1 MGAPSRAVLRFGL
14 VFCLPAGWGS
24 LSMTNQVSLSAE
36 LSVTPRQLEIKY
48 TAKNAGAKEV
58 YLADVQFFP
67 DSGGFRLGS
76 AVPVVERAAEELVV
90 LSRKLSPWPPGTTWT
105 TPPRVYASRL
115 GPGETRRDLISIA
128 VPLRPAGLAP
138 RQNLREIV
146 CRRARFVLGV
156 ITSDPALDPRKEVFD
171 GRTVWSLSAAALGHQ
186 QEVAVES
193 EVSLPVRV
201 LTQAGMP
208 VLLNLGLFARCEDP
222 AALAGGVGSPAWIAP
237 H

>member
-1 MGAPSRAVLRFGL
+1 
-14 VFCLPAGWGS
+14 
-24 LSMTNQVSLSAE
+24 MTNQVSLSAE
-36 LSVTPRQLEIKY
+36 LSVTPRQLEIKH
-48 TAKNAGAKEV
+48 TAKNAGAQEV

-115 GPGETRRDLISIA
+115 GRGESKRKVIFLA
-128 VPLRPAGLAP
+128 LPLPTAGLAP
-138 RQNLREIV
+138 PRNPREIV

-156 ITSDPALDPRKEVFD
+156 IPSDPALDPPKEVFD

-193 EVSLPVRV
+193 DVSLPLRV
-201 LTQAGMP
+201 LTQAGM
-208 VLLNLGLFARCEDP
+208 V
-222 AALAGGVGSPAWIAP
+222 SSQ
-237 H
+237 